1 MIASTIFWAA
11 GAIASLASAS
21 SCPGGNFKPNAE
33 SQTIV
38 AASYVDIWNG
48 DFSLENRTFAPD
60 VVLYQDRLPGPGGSE
75 DLPVGSSAEFIEFM
89 RLARFGWN
97 HYKFDIRN
105 LAFDGYNVVIRWALN
120 ATVGPRDKMLIPI
133 NKPEGTDITFN
144 GTDWLYLDECTFKIK
159 QVDSAQDY
167 IRELYLE
174 GITEIKI

>member
-21 SCPGGNFKPNAE
+21 SCPGGDFIPNAV

-38 AASYVDIWNG
+38 AAGYIDMWNG
-48 DFSLENRTFAPD
+48 HFNLENRTFAPD
-60 VVLYQDRLPGPGGSE
+60 VVLYQDRRPGPNGSE
-75 DLPVGSSAEFIEFM
+75 ELPVGSSAEFIEFM
-89 RLARFGWN
+89 KLARFGWH
-97 HYKFDIRN
+97 HYEFVVRA
-105 LAFDGYNVVIRWALN
+105 LAFEGYNLVIRWALN

-133 NKPEGTDITFN
+133 NKPEGTHITFN

-174 GITEIKI
+174 GITDIKI